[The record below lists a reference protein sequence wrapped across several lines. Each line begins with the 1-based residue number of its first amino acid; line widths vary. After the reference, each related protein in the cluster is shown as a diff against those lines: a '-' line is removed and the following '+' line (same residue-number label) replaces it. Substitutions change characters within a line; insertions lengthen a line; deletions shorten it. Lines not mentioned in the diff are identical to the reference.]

1 MAVVQI
7 SRIQI
12 RRGQANQG
20 TGLPQLASAE
30 MAWAIDTQELYI
42 GNGAVSEGAP
52 AVGNTKIL
60 TQNDLS
66 AAGNLL
72 GLLQYVY
79 KTNDTTIITGPDVN
93 HAVSRSLQARLDDR
107 VSLTDFVTTA
117 DISSGDYT
125 AALQRAVNQL
135 FLNSNNKASNN
146 PAGVPNRL
154 KLEIPAG
161 IYPITSPIYVPSYAT
176 IVGAGVDKT
185 IIQYNPTF
193 VVSGSTVNNSTTIT
207 TTGATALMIGAV
219 ITGTNIPA
227 GTTVIGATPGISLEI
242 SALATGT
249 TSSPESIT
257 VILTIPAIQ
266 FVNDSSNPGNPSFI
280 NSTLG
285 STQPK
290 YITIDGITIQ
300 VATAYSSVLQLDAVR
315 DSVFENIK
323 LVGSSTTNNKSIGIQ
338 MNVAQGY
345 QTTDGVSTSNNTFR
359 NVYFSNLY
367 YGVYSLQDVRN
378 NVFDTCHFYNLNVG
392 VSLSV
397 GADIQLYYANGTIS
411 HTGTI
416 GQLYGAR
423 EIVFTNCKFELIN
436 QHGVYIGAGYGNSVD
451 NCRFVN
457 VGNNG
462 SFPSAVYPQV
472 YFSSNGNQSNRMYS
486 DRSTSLSLA
495 TDPTNLSIPYIPE
508 LSGSGVYESYGTQT
522 LQISNTSQNLLAFRL
537 PVKTDNYGS
546 PTGTI
551 THLIDYVYTSGYGSF
566 SRTGTIT
573 VVANIQTA
581 QIQLSDEYNVAVSSD
596 FMISNGI
603 LLDFRAIFLSQTGA
617 VYTGA
622 GGQVPSSVEISYVN
636 NYTNDYG
643 TLSYSYKSIL

>member
-93 HAVSRSLQARLDDR
+93 HVVSRSLQARLDDR
-107 VSLTDFVTTA
+107 VSLTDFLTTA

-125 AALQRAVNQL
+125 AALQRAINQL
-135 FLNSNNKASNN
+135 FLNSNNKASND
-146 PAGVPNRL
+146 PAGVPKRL

-161 IYPITSPIYVPSYAT
+161 IYPISEPIYIPSYTT

-185 IIQYNPTF
+185 VINYNPTF
-193 VVSGSTVNNSTTIT
+193 TILGSTVNNSTTVT
-207 TTGATALMIGAV
+207 TTGATSLMVGAS
-219 ITGTNIPA
+219 ITGTNIPTGA
-227 GTTVIGATPGISLEI
+227 TVTAATPGVSLTIS
-242 SALATGT
+242 SAATGS
-249 TSSPESIT
+249 TSSAESIT
-257 VILTIPAIQ
+257 VVLSAPAIQ
-266 FVNDSSNPGNPSFI
+266 FVNDSSTPGNPSFI

-285 STQPK
+285 ITQPK
-290 YITIDGITIQ
+290 HISIDGIT
-300 VATAYSSVLQLDAVR
+300 VNLLTASTGLQLDAVR
-315 DSVFENIK
+315 DSMFENIK
-323 LVGSSTTNNKSIGIQ
+323 IVGSSTTTASSIGLLL
-338 MNVAQGY
+338 NVAQGY

-359 NVYFSNLY
+359 NIYVSNLY
-367 YGVYSLQDVRN
+367 YGVYSLQDIRN

-392 VSLSV
+392 ASLSV
-397 GADIQLYYANGTIS
+397 GADIQLYYPNGTIS
-411 HTGTI
+411 HNGTI

-423 EIVFTNCKFELIN
+423 ETVFTNCKFELIN
-436 QHGVYIGAGYGNSVD
+436 QQGVYIGAGYGNSVD

-462 SFPSAVYPQV
+462 SFPNAVYPQV
-472 YFSSNGNQSNRMYS
+472 YFASTGNKASRLYS

-495 TDPTNLSIPYIPE
+495 NDPTNASIAYVPE
-508 LSGSGVYESYGTQT
+508 LAGHGVYESYATQT
-522 LQISNTSQNLLAFRL
+522 LPIANTTQFTLAFRL
-537 PVKTDNYGS
+537 PVSTDNYGS

-551 THLIDYVYTSGYGSF
+551 THLIDYIYTSSYGSF

-573 VVANIQTA
+573 IVANIA
-581 QIQLSDEYNVAVSSD
+581 QANIQISDEFNFAGSDPTNVTCL
-596 FMISNGI
+596 
-603 LLDFRAIFLSQTGA
+603 LLDFKAIFLSQTGS

-622 GGQVPSSVEISYVN
+622 GGQVPSTVEVSYVN

-643 TLSYSYKSIL
+643 TFVYSYKSIL

>member
-1 MAVVQI
+1 MAVYQI

-20 TGLPQLASAE
+20 TGLPQLASGE

-93 HAVSRSLQARLDDR
+93 HSVSRSLQARLDDR
-107 VSLTDFVTTA
+107 VSLNDFLTTT
-117 DISSGDYT
+117 DISGGDYT
-125 AALQRAVNQL
+125 AALQRAINEL
-135 FLNSNNKASNN
+135 FLNTNNKASNN

-161 IYPITSPIYVPSYAT
+161 IYSITSPLYVPSYAT

-185 IIQYNPTF
+185 IIQYNPTTT
-193 VVSGSTVNNSTTIT
+193 VSGNTVNNSTTVT
-207 TTGATALMIGAV
+207 TTGATALMVGAS
-219 ITGTNIPA
+219 ITGANIPV
-227 GTTVIGATPGISLEI
+227 GTTVLGATPGVSLTISQ
-242 SALATGT
+242 AATGT
-249 TSSPESIT
+249 SSSAETMT
-257 VILTIPAIQ
+257 VILSVPAIQ
-266 FVNDSSNPGNPSFI
+266 FVNDSSTPGAPSFI
-280 NSTLG
+280 NNTLG
-285 STQPK
+285 NTQPK
-290 YITIDGITIQ
+290 YIFMEGLTVNVLTQ
-300 VATAYSSVLQLDAVR
+300 YSPALQLDAVR
-315 DSVFENIK
+315 DSTFENIK
-323 LVGSSTTNNKSIGIQ
+323 LTGSSTTSTSSVGIQ

-359 NVYFSNLY
+359 NVYVSNFY
-367 YGVYSLQDVRN
+367 YGLYSIQDVRN

-423 EIVFTNCKFELIN
+423 ETVFTNCKFELIN
-436 QHGVYIGAGYGNSVD
+436 QQGVFIGAGYGNSVD

-462 SFPSAVYPQV
+462 SFPSAVFPQV
-472 YFSSNGNQSNRMYS
+472 YFASIGNKASRLYS
-486 DRSTSLSLA
+486 DRSASLSLA
-495 TDPTNLSIPYIPE
+495 ASPANASIAYVPE
-508 LSGSGVYESYGTQT
+508 LSGPSVYESYGTQLVAIT
-522 LQISNTSQNLLAFRL
+522 NTTQYTPAFRL
-537 PVKTDNYGS
+537 PVGTDNYGA
-546 PTGTI
+546 PTGTV
-551 THLIDYVYTSGYGSF
+551 THLVDYTYTSSYGSF

-573 VVANIQTA
+573 IVANTQTGNV
-581 QIQLSDEYNVAVSSD
+581 QLSDEFNFAGNDLANVTSL
-596 FMISNGI
+596 
-603 LLDFRAIFLSQTGA
+603 LLDFKALFLSQTGA
-617 VYTGA
+617 TYTGA
-622 GGQVPSSVEISYVN
+622 GGQVPSSIEVAYVN
-636 NYTNDYG
+636 NYTNDFG
-643 TLSYSYKSIL
+643 TFTYSYKSIL

>member
-93 HAVSRSLQARLDDR
+93 HSVSRSLQARLDDR
-107 VSLTDFVTTA
+107 VSLNDFLTTT

-125 AALQRAVNQL
+125 AALQRAVNEL
-135 FLNSNNKASNN
+135 FLNTNNKASTN
-146 PAGVPNRL
+146 PAGVPNRI
-154 KLEIPAG
+154 KLEVPAG
-161 IYPITSPIYVPSYAT
+161 IYSITTPLYIPSYAT

-185 IIQYNPTF
+185 IIQYNPTS
-193 VVSGSTVNNSTTIT
+193 VITGSTINNSTTIT
-207 TTGATALMIGAV
+207 TTGATALMVGAV
-219 ITGTNIPA
+219 ITGSNIPV
-227 GTTVIGATPGISLEI
+227 GTTVIGATPGVSLTISQ
-242 SALATGT
+242 AATGT
-249 TSSPESIT
+249 TSSAESIT
-257 VILTIPAIQ
+257 VILSLPAIQ
-266 FVNDSSNPGNPSFI
+266 FVNDSSAPGNPSFI
-280 NSTLG
+280 NNTQG
-285 STQPK
+285 TTQPRH
-290 YITIDGITIQ
+290 IFMEGLTVNVLTN
-300 VATAYSSVLQLDAVR
+300 YSPALQLDAVR
-315 DSVFENIK
+315 DSTFENIK
-323 LVGSSTTNNKSIGIQ
+323 LVGASTTSATSVGIQ

-359 NVYFSNLY
+359 NVYVSNFY
-367 YGVYSLQDVRN
+367 YGLYSIQDVVN

-392 VSLSV
+392 ASLSV

-411 HTGTI
+411 HNGTI

-423 EIVFTNCKFELIN
+423 ETVFSNCKFELIN
-436 QHGVYIGAGYGNSVD
+436 QQGVYIGAGYGNSVD

-462 SFPSAVYPQV
+462 SFPTAVYPQV
-472 YFSSNGNQSNRMYS
+472 YFASAGNKSSRLYS
-486 DRSTSLSLA
+486 DRSSSLSLA
-495 TDPTNLSIPYIPE
+495 ASPVNLSIPYVPE
-508 LSGSGVYESYGTQT
+508 LSGPSVYESYATQSVAIT
-522 LQISNTSQNLLAFRL
+522 NTTQYTLAFRL
-537 PVKTDNYGS
+537 PVGTDNYGA

-551 THLIDYVYTSGYGSF
+551 THLVDYKYVSSYGAF
-566 SRTGTIT
+566 SRTGTLTI
-573 VVANIQTA
+573 VASTQTGNIQV
-581 QIQLSDEYNVAVSSD
+581 SDEFNFAGNDPTNVTSL
-596 FMISNGI
+596 
-603 LLDFRAIFLSQTGA
+603 LLDFKGLFLTQTGA
-617 VYTGA
+617 TYTGA
-622 GGQVPSSVEISYVN
+622 GGQVPSSIEVSYVN

-643 TLSYSYKSIL
+643 TFTYSYKSIL

>member
-42 GNGAVSEGAP
+42 GNGAVSEGSP
-52 AVGNTKIL
+52 SVGNTKIL

-93 HAVSRSLQARLDDR
+93 HAVSRNLQARLDDR
-107 VSLTDFVTTA
+107 VSLIDFLTTA
-117 DISSGDYT
+117 DISGGDYT
-125 AALQRAVNQL
+125 AALQRAVNEL
-135 FLNSNNKASNN
+135 FLNPNNKASNN
-146 PAGVPNRL
+146 PAGVPNRI

-161 IYPITSPIYVPSYAT
+161 IYPISTPLYIPSYAT

-185 IIQYNPTF
+185 IITYDSTTNIT
-193 VVSGSTVNNSTTIT
+193 GNTVNNSTTIT
-207 TTGATALMIGAV
+207 TTDATALMIGASIV
-219 ITGTNIPA
+219 GTNIPTGA
-227 GTTVIGATPGISLEI
+227 TVLDATPGVSLTI
-242 SALATGT
+242 SAAATDTT
-249 TSSPESIT
+249 TSAESIT
-257 VILTIPAIQ
+257 VILSVPAIQ
-266 FVNDSSNPGNPSFI
+266 FVNDSSTAGDPSFI

-285 STQPK
+285 TTQPK
-290 YITIDGITIQ
+290 YIFMEGMTVNVLTENS
-300 VATAYSSVLQLDAVR
+300 TTLQLDAVR

-323 LVGSSTTNNKSIGIQ
+323 LVGSSTTNTQSIGIQ

-359 NVYFSNLY
+359 NIYLSNFY
-367 YGVYSLQDVRN
+367 YGLYSIQDVRN

-392 VSLSV
+392 ASLSV
-397 GADIQLYYANGTIS
+397 GADIKLYYANGTVS

-423 EIVFTNCKFELIN
+423 ETVFSNCKFELIN
-436 QHGVYIGAGYGNSVD
+436 QQGVYIGAGNGNSVD

-457 VGNNG
+457 VGNNS

-472 YFSSNGNQSNRMYS
+472 YFASIGNTVTKLYS

-495 TDPTNLSIPYIPE
+495 ADPTNTSIPYVPE
-508 LSGSGVYESYGTQT
+508 VSGPSVFESYSTQLVSIT
-522 LQISNTSQNLLAFRL
+522 NTTQYTPAFRL
-537 PVKTDNYGS
+537 PLGTDNYGA
-546 PTGTI
+546 PTGTV
-551 THLIDYVYTSGYGSF
+551 THLVDYTYTSSYGSF

-573 VVANIQTA
+573 IVANKETSNIQV
-581 QIQLSDEYNVAVSSD
+581 SDEFNFAGSD
-596 FMISNGI
+596 PTNTTCL
-603 LLDFRAIFLSQTGA
+603 LLDFKATFLSQTGTP
-617 VYTGA
+617 YYGG
-622 GGQVPSSVEISYVN
+622 GGQVASSIEVSYVN

-643 TLSYSYKSIL
+643 TFTYSYKSIL

>member
-107 VSLTDFVTTA
+107 VSLTDFLTTS

-161 IYPITSPIYVPSYAT
+161 TYSITSPLYIPSYAT
-176 IVGAGVDKT
+176 IVGAGIDKT

-193 VVSGSTVNNSTTIT
+193 VISGTTVNNSTTIT
-207 TTGATALMIGAV
+207 TTDATALMVGAS
-219 ITGTNIPA
+219 ISGANIPA
-227 GTTVIGATPGISLEI
+227 GSTVLGSTPGVSLTI
-242 SALATGT
+242 SAAATGT
-249 TSSPESIT
+249 TSSAESIT
-257 VILTIPAIQ
+257 VVLSAPAIQ
-266 FVNDSSNPGNPSFI
+266 FVNDSSTPGNPSFI

-285 STQPK
+285 GTQPR
-290 YITIDGITIQ
+290 YIYMEGIT
-300 VATAYSSVLQLDAVR
+300 VNLLTPSSALQLDAVR
-315 DSVFENIK
+315 SSTFENIK
-323 LVGSSTTNNKSIGIQ
+323 LIGSTTTDVKSIGMQ

-345 QTTDGVSTSNNTFR
+345 QTTDGVSTSNNSFK
-359 NVYFSNLY
+359 NIYLSNFY
-367 YGVYSLQDVRN
+367 YGLYSLQDIRN

-397 GADIQLYYANGTIS
+397 GADIQLYYPNGTIS
-411 HTGTI
+411 HNGTI

-423 EIVFTNCKFELIN
+423 ETVFTNCKFELIN

-472 YFSSNGNQSNRMYS
+472 YFASTGNKASRLYS

-495 TDPTNLSIPYIPE
+495 ADPTNARIPYVPE
-508 LSGSGVYESYGTQT
+508 LSGYGVYESYATQLVSIT
-522 LQISNTSQNLLAFRL
+522 NTTQYTLAFRL
-537 PVKTDNYGS
+537 PVGTDSYGT
-546 PTGTI
+546 PTGTV
-551 THLIDYVYTSGYGSF
+551 THLVDYIYTSQYGSF

-573 VVANIQTA
+573 IVANISTA
-581 QIQLSDEYNVAVSSD
+581 NIQVSDEFNFAGNDPTNVTSL
-596 FMISNGI
+596 
-603 LLDFRAIFLSQTGA
+603 LLDFKALFLSQTGTT
-617 VYTGA
+617 YTGA
-622 GGQVPSSVEISYVN
+622 GGQIPSSIEVVYVN

-643 TLSYSYKSIL
+643 SFTYSYKSIL

>member
-93 HAVSRSLQARLDDR
+93 HSVSRSLQARLDDR
-107 VSLTDFVTTA
+107 VSLTDFLTTS

-125 AALQRAVNQL
+125 AALQRAINQL
-135 FLNSNNKASNN
+135 FLNSNNKASND

-161 IYPITSPIYVPSYAT
+161 IYPTTSPIYIPSYAT

-185 IIQYNPTF
+185 IIQYNPT
-193 VVSGSTVNNSTTIT
+193 VVISGTTVNNSTTIT
-207 TTGATALMIGAV
+207 TTGATSIMVGAI
-219 ITGTNIPA
+219 ITGTNIP
-227 GTTVIGATPGISLEI
+227 TGATVVSVVEGVSLTI

-249 TSSPESIT
+249 TSSAESIT
-257 VILTIPAIQ
+257 VILTVPAIQ
-266 FVNDSSNPGNPSFI
+266 FVNDSSTPGNPSFI

-285 STQPK
+285 TTQPK
-290 YITIDGITIQ
+290 HIDMEGMTVQ
-300 VATAYSSVLQLDAVR
+300 VSTAYSSILQLDAVR
-315 DSVFENIK
+315 DSMFENIK

-359 NVYFSNLY
+359 NVYISNLY
-367 YGVYSLQDVRN
+367 YGVYSLQDIRN

-397 GADIQLYYANGTIS
+397 GADIQLYYPNGSIS
-411 HTGTI
+411 HNGTI

-423 EIVFTNCKFELIN
+423 ETVFSNCKFELIN
-436 QHGVYIGAGYGNSVD
+436 QQGVYVGAGYGNSVD

-472 YFSSNGNQSNRMYS
+472 YFTSTGNKASRIFS

-495 TDPTNLSIPYIPE
+495 TDPTNATIAYVPE
-508 LSGSGVYESYGTQT
+508 LSGHGVYESYSTQT
-522 LQISNTSQNLLAFRL
+522 LSIANTTQYTLAFRL
-537 PVKTDNYGS
+537 PVGTDNYGA
-546 PTGTI
+546 PTGTV
-551 THLIDYVYTSGYGSF
+551 THIIDYIYTSSYGSF
-566 SRTGTIT
+566 SRTGTMTI
-573 VVANIQTA
+573 VANIATA
-581 QIQLSDEYNVAVSSD
+581 NIQISDEFNFAGSDPTNVTSL
-596 FMISNGI
+596 
-603 LLDFRAIFLSQTGA
+603 LLDFKALFLSQTGA
-617 VYTGA
+617 SYTGA
-622 GGQVPSSVEISYVN
+622 GGQVPSSIEVSYVN

-643 TLSYSYKSIL
+643 TFTYSYKSIL